1 MQTAKRERPRPAMF
15 TDMFDSPHLLAL
27 IHVCHDRPGAWDDVS
42 LSRALQCVPSQARGV
57 LDDLWEW
64 GMIQPVGIDTWAAT
78 HRGTQNC
85 RIYVQQTPR
94 AHA

>member
-1 MQTAKRERPRPAMF
+1 MQRNKRKRPRQPMF

-42 LSRALQCVPSQARGV
+42 MSRALNCVPSQARGV

-85 RIYVQQTPR
+85 RIYVPQTPR
-94 AHA
+94 AQA

>member
-1 MQTAKRERPRPAMF
+1 MQRNKRKRPRQPMF

-42 LSRALQCVPSQARGV
+42 LSRALDCVPSQARGV

-85 RIYVQQTPR
+85 RIYVPQTPR
-94 AHA
+94 AQA